1 VKLGRERRR
10 QERRAAYDKVIREG
24 AFTEKLGGQVLGN
37 KLQELIGSEPH
48 LRVRDIA
55 DWTARYVH
63 MKRVRDEPVLA
74 RAMEELVGDTDPSFA
89 YARGW
94 DALHGTYE
102 GLSLA
107 KSATINLRGDGLLVR
122 RDIADPLLRTEEK
135 PVVAPVGEG
144 STTGDG
150 TSSATG
156 ATPAEKKPGPRR
168 FFGVITLDATRPG
181 PQISQIAQAIIA
193 ELSRVGGTKVT
204 LKLDIDAE
212 APADFPSDVV
222 DVVNA
227 NAKTLKFEQSGF
239 S

>member
-1 VKLGRERRR
+1 MP
-10 QERRAAYDKVIREG
+10 AA
-24 AFTEKLGGQVLGN
+24 GN
-37 KLQELIGSEPH
+37 A
-48 LRVRDIA
+48 V
-55 DWTARYVH
+55 
-63 MKRVRDEPVLA
+63 
-74 RAMEELVGDTDPSFA
+74 
-89 YARGW
+89 
-94 DALHGTYE
+94 HGTYE

-122 RDIADPLLRTEEK
+122 RDIADPLLRAEEK
-135 PVVAPVGEG
+135 PAVAALGGGTTGEG
-144 STTGDG
+144 A
-150 TSSATG
+150 SSATE
-156 ATPAEKKPGPRR
+156 AKPAEKQPGPRR

>member
-1 VKLGRERRR
+1 M
-10 QERRAAYDKVIREG
+10 
-24 AFTEKLGGQVLGN
+24 LGN

-55 DWTARYVH
+55 EWTARYVH

-74 RAMEELVGDTDPSFA
+74 RAKEELIGDTDPPFA
-89 YARGW
+89 YAQGW
-94 DALHGTYE
+94 DAVRGTYE

-122 RDIADPLLRTEEK
+122 RDIADLLLRAEEK
-135 PVVAPVGEG
+135 PFVAPVGDG
-144 STTGDG
+144 STTGGGASGG
-150 TSSATG
+150 TEPK
-156 ATPAEKKPGPRR
+156 PAEKQSGPRR

-193 ELSRVGGTKVT
+193 ELSRVGGTKGT